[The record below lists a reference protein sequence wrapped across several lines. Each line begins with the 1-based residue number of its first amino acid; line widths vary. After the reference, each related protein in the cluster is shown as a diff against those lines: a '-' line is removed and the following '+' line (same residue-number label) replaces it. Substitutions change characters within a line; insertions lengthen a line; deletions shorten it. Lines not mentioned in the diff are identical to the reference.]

1 MSGVPWFP
9 AWGIRFS
16 SPVDNVLELISEIE
30 KWRPDSRWSLISYEV
45 AASEVHL
52 WSVWHKSRSNEE
64 QGSMIARDP
73 GAEFLRIISGT
84 RQIRTAIDRSGV
96 SKGDTM
102 AWLVRLPEIDTSGG
116 IGETSLPIDEYNNHS
131 KNAERLIEIVGAS
144 LIVRRPFP
152 TLEGLKKIGFLQDGA
167 EVSSEMIE
175 QSFLLHASMSDFQ

>member
-9 AWGIRFS
+9 AWGLRFS
-16 SPVDNVLELISEIE
+16 TPVDNVPELISEIE
-30 KWRPDSRWSLISYEV
+30 EWRPDSRWSLISYEV

-52 WSVWHKSRSNEE
+52 WSAWHKSRSNEE
-64 QGSMIARDP
+64 QGKMVARDP

-96 SKGDTM
+96 SKGDTR

-131 KNAERLIEIVGAS
+131 KDAERLMEIVGAS
-144 LIVRRPFP
+144 LIARRPFP
-152 TLEGLKKIGFLQDGA
+152 TIEGLEKIGFLEEGV
-167 EVSSEMIE
+167 EVNPEMIE
-175 QSFLLHASMSDFQ
+175 QSFLLHASMSDF